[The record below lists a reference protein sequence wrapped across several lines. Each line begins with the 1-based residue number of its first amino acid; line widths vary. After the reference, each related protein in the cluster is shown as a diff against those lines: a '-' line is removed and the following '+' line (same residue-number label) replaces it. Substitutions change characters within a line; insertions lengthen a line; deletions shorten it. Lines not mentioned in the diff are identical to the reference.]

1 MSIFDSF
8 ERKHDY
14 LVCVD
19 SDGCV
24 MDTMNCKHFHC
35 FGPCMVTEWGLEEWK
50 EEILDRWNV
59 INLFSMT
66 RGINRFKGLA
76 MALGEIDKQYKP
88 ITGIAALQHWADTAP
103 ALSNDAVAKMA
114 AEATDADAKL
124 VFEKALSWSKAVNTA
139 IVKLDESL
147 KVPYNGAK
155 EGLAAAHT
163 FADVAMVSSANRDA
177 VEEEWGKFGL
187 LEHTD
192 IVLAQDVGSKAAC
205 IKEMLKFGYDV
216 NKVVMIGDAPGDC
229 DAAEKNGVHYYPI
242 LVNHEKESWDEAIA
256 VAFGKLMGRSQTFIG
271 AVVGNLQCFIQLH
284 NGSVDCLG
292 PVQSLGQH
300 QLGIGVFRS
309 GRSLGSTVV
318 GQSRSGISPVDQCI
332 HTGNFGILAV
342 DLLQCHGQSLETV
355 DAAGH
360 GEQVDD
366 IPAVQNLIL
375 PLFQAPLGDHTGTE
389 AVKMLAIHGVHDA
402 AVRVYTDQVV
412 VLSFKG
418 IKNRHSYTF
427 PAITYGYRTCRSM
440 RRWGQCP

>member
-50 EEILDRWNV
+50 EAILDRWNV

-76 MALGEIDKQYKP
+76 MALGEIDKQYKS
-88 ITGIAALQHWADTAP
+88 IVGIEALQHWAETAP

-114 AEATDADAKL
+114 AEAEDADAKL
-124 VFEKALSWSKAVNTA
+124 VFEKALSWSRAVNAA
-139 IVKLDESL
+139 IVELDEAL
-147 KVPYNGAK
+147 KVPYNGAY
-155 EGLAAAHT
+155 EGLAAAHQ

-256 VAFGKLMGRSQTFIG
+256 VAYEKLQKGCYAEYG
-271 AVVGNLQCFIQLH
+271 AEMKQKFLRNL
-284 NGSVDCLG
+284 GG
-292 PVQSLGQH
+292 
-300 QLGIGVFRS
+300 
-309 GRSLGSTVV
+309 
-318 GQSRSGISPVDQCI
+318 
-332 HTGNFGILAV
+332 
-342 DLLQCHGQSLETV
+342 
-355 DAAGH
+355 
-360 GEQVDD
+360 
-366 IPAVQNLIL
+366 
-375 PLFQAPLGDHTGTE
+375 
-389 AVKMLAIHGVHDA
+389 
-402 AVRVYTDQVV
+402 
-412 VLSFKG
+412 
-418 IKNRHSYTF
+418 
-427 PAITYGYRTCRSM
+427 
-440 RRWGQCP
+440 

>member
-24 MDTMNCKHFHC
+24 MDTINCKHFHC

-50 EEILDRWNV
+50 DAILERWNV

-103 ALSNDAVAKMA
+103 ALSNDAVAKAA
-114 AEATDADAKL
+114 AEATDPEARL
-124 VFEKALSWSKAVNTA
+124 VFEKALSWSKAVNAA

-205 IKEMLKFGYDV
+205 IKEMLKFGYDPA
-216 NKVVMIGDAPGDC
+216 KVVMVGDAPGDC
-229 DAAEKNGVHYYPI
+229 DAAEKNGVYYYPI

-256 VAFGKLMGRSQTFIG
+256 VAFGKLQSGEYAAYG
-271 AVVGNLQCFIQLH
+271 AEMKQKFL
-284 NGSVDCLG
+284 
-292 PVQSLGQH
+292 
-300 QLGIGVFRS
+300 
-309 GRSLGSTVV
+309 
-318 GQSRSGISPVDQCI
+318 
-332 HTGNFGILAV
+332 
-342 DLLQCHGQSLETV
+342 
-355 DAAGH
+355 
-360 GEQVDD
+360 
-366 IPAVQNLIL
+366 QNL
-375 PLFQAPLGDHTGTE
+375 GG
-389 AVKMLAIHGVHDA
+389 
-402 AVRVYTDQVV
+402 
-412 VLSFKG
+412 
-418 IKNRHSYTF
+418 
-427 PAITYGYRTCRSM
+427 
-440 RRWGQCP
+440 

>member
-8 ERKHDY
+8 ERKQDY

-50 EEILDRWNV
+50 EAILDRWNV

-114 AEATDADAKL
+114 AEAEDADAKL
-124 VFEKALSWSKAVNTA
+124 VFEKALSWSKAVNAA
-139 IVKLDESL
+139 IVELDEAL
-147 KVPYNGAK
+147 KVPYNGAY
-155 EGLAAAHT
+155 EGLAAAHQ

-229 DAAEKNGVHYYPI
+229 DAAEKNSVHYYPI

-256 VAFGKLMGRSQTFIG
+256 VAFGKLQSGEYAEYGVQKKKEFLR
-271 AVVGNLQCFIQLH
+271 NL
-284 NGSVDCLG
+284 GG
-292 PVQSLGQH
+292 
-300 QLGIGVFRS
+300 
-309 GRSLGSTVV
+309 
-318 GQSRSGISPVDQCI
+318 
-332 HTGNFGILAV
+332 
-342 DLLQCHGQSLETV
+342 
-355 DAAGH
+355 
-360 GEQVDD
+360 
-366 IPAVQNLIL
+366 
-375 PLFQAPLGDHTGTE
+375 
-389 AVKMLAIHGVHDA
+389 
-402 AVRVYTDQVV
+402 
-412 VLSFKG
+412 
-418 IKNRHSYTF
+418 
-427 PAITYGYRTCRSM
+427 
-440 RRWGQCP
+440 